1 MHEYTQATQ
10 TGLDGHLKTKK
21 DMKIKW
27 VFFFFE
33 IGNHVKCD
41 TALLTLNALLFLEQA

>member
-1 MHEYTQATQ
+1 MHKYTQGTQ

-21 DMKIKW
+21 GMKIKW
-27 VFFFFE
+27 VFFFE
-33 IGNHVKCD
+33 IGNNVKCD

>member
-1 MHEYTQATQ
+1 MGY
-10 TGLDGHLKTKK
+10 
-21 DMKIKW
+21 
-27 VFFFFE
+27 FFFE